1 MPASETLGPF
11 LSRNWIGSVDSY
23 DNADIVMI
31 GLPFDSFGYRIA
43 TVTISINN

>member
-23 DNADIVMI
+23 DNADIVTVSYTHLT
-31 GLPFDSFGYRIA
+31 LP
-43 TVTISINN
+43 TT